1 MKLHSWVTVDD
12 LKHLERG
19 GRISKTAAA
28 LGGLMNIKPI
38 IRVDAAGKL
47 ASVGKTRGRN
57 KSLQRL
63 RKKRFK
69 AL

>member
-28 LGGLMNIKPI
+28 RWLNEH
-38 IRVDAAGKL
+38 
-47 ASVGKTRGRN
+47 
-57 KSLQRL
+57 
-63 RKKRFK
+63 
-69 AL
+69 

>member
-1 MKLHSWVTVDD
+1 
-12 LKHLERG
+12 
-19 GRISKTAAA
+19 
-28 LGGLMNIKPI
+28 MNIKPI